1 MADSSFDVRNGEP
14 TSPWRQLQGL
24 IGDAARVQAR
34 WARATVTAAQ
44 AAGRGGAPGPGDLLR
59 NIGSEYQKYLR
70 DLTALNLQYARAVQ
84 QLAAASGERFT
95 EAVED
100 AAPPG
105 RRVVDFPT
113 PAESTIVVPPPA
125 KRATSRRASGR
136 STKKAAARKT
146 TATRTAA
153 GKATAK
159 QTSAKRPARKTAARK
174 TAATTK
180 AAAKAPARG
189 RRTPPGRG

>member
-34 WARATVTAAQ
+34 WAKATVTAAQ

-105 RRVVDFPT
+105 RRVV
-113 PAESTIVVPPPA
+113 AEASLGGGLWESHEKGDPRSGAPRRNPCPFRDSPVGDII
-125 KRATSRRASGR
+125 RA
-136 STKKAAARKT
+136 
-146 TATRTAA
+146 
-153 GKATAK
+153 
-159 QTSAKRPARKTAARK
+159 
-174 TAATTK
+174 
-180 AAAKAPARG
+180 
-189 RRTPPGRG
+189 